1 MFKVHYS
8 SEQLSQQNAD
18 YTIEDTLRKAWAS
31 LNRPVLLR
39 KSYGLYHGRGGD
51 GSPWR
56 EWGPADLLHN
66 PPGAQDPAHPLH
78 GWYNQFD
85 ADESGS
91 NHVHHPPFG
100 YNRKT
105 GELEEHMKKDR
116 PQGKPDTAHPLDA
129 MIGHL
134 GSKYG
139 EMFEKMDLRLAGKNP
154 KELGMQVAEH
164 IFSRGIREH
173 NKKYGTNMPDIG
185 SAEWRRN
192 HTGAH
197 DKVSQAH
204 ERQVRGGTPLE
215 DGTFP
220 LLNYSLN
227 QGNVDMED
235 SDKGVWID
243 AGLHPMWEESREQ
256 ADRFNAY
263 IQKNGFADSPPVD
276 PSMIPD
282 IGKLSYMNSIKV
294 PLEMMT
300 FEKIQTMNRNEVQQH
315 FVDGSGHLPPSK
327 MRRSETK
334 GVVENFHPLDIPWIP
349 KGLLA
354 YNPTAGGQKSKDGR
368 TKAMKLQDAL
378 ENKGIDTKGMNLE
391 NLSNTIF
398 TDALVDGVNRV
409 SSGRFKN
416 AMDSLAAHHGVD
428 TGDSYYQS
436 LLAQIKTRGKTQK
449 GRMTHARHLYAIP
462 WMMAINKVRQ
472 GMPQEQAWQTS
483 VQELTES
490 DWQHQAEGKGHRH
503 IYDED
508 HHQDVMNMIGQL
520 KESEGHAGQVYQHTG
535 EQFVARHADHEDH
548 GTHSVPSE
556 GWLSRGLID
565 TAGAGISET
574 ADAAHAAAD
583 AQLQQAMGRPDPY
596 EQGRIE
602 YQEQVM
608 TSNDRHV
615 SDLLKTMERVQ
626 MHDAVNDTFVKSITP
641 SQSYSLSNSTHVGV
655 IAKQLSL
662 ANMDIHG
669 IYHSQGDWE
678 RVAKDWSVDLSTVKV
693 IKATFGSVDA

>member
-8 SEQLSQQNAD
+8 SEQLSQRNAD

-39 KSYGLYHGRGGD
+39 KSYGLYHGGKGGD
-51 GSPWR
+51 NSPWR

-66 PPGAQDPAHPLH
+66 PPGARDPNS
-78 GWYNQFD
+78 WYNDFD

-105 GELEEHMKKDR
+105 GELEFKDR
-116 PQGKPDTAHPLDA
+116 RPDTAHPLDA
-129 MIGHL
+129 MIGNL
-134 GSKYG
+134 GSHYAK
-139 EMFEKMDLRLAGKNP
+139 MFESMGDSEEFAREEGMRLSKG
-154 KELGMQVAEH
+154 
-164 IFSRGIREH
+164 IFSAAINHH
-173 NKKYGTNMPDIG
+173 NDPKKGNSPLPPIN

-197 DKVSQAH
+197 DKVSQQN

-215 DGTFP
+215 DGSRP

-227 QGNVDMED
+227 QGNVDIEG
-235 SDKGVWID
+235 SDKGAWID
-243 AGLHPMWEESREQ
+243 AGLHPMWESTNQVANAFNQLMRAQGFDGREVPE
-256 ADRFNAY
+256 D
-263 IQKNGFADSPPVD
+263 KL
-276 PSMIPD
+276 PD
-282 IGKLSYMNSIKV
+282 INSISYMNSIKV

-300 FEKIQTMNRNEVQQH
+300 FGKIQTMNRNEVQQH
-315 FVDGSGHLPPSK
+315 FVDGSGHLPGYKTQGSQQ
-327 MRRSETK
+327 K

-354 YNPTAGGQKSKDGR
+354 YNSTAGGRGTER
-368 TKAMKLQDAL
+368 GKALRLKEAL
-378 ENKGIDTKGMNLE
+378 ENKGIDTEGMNVE

-398 TDALVDGVNRV
+398 TDVLVGGVARA
-409 SSGRFKN
+409 SGGRFMT
-416 AMDSLAAHHGVD
+416 AMESWGAHHGVD
-428 TGDSYYQS
+428 IEDPDYKS
-436 LLAQIKTRGKTQK
+436 LLAQIQTRGKSRQ
-449 GRMTHARHLYAIP
+449 GRLSAAKHLYAIP
-462 WMMAINKVRQ
+462 WMMAVNKRNQ
-472 GMPQEQAWQTS
+472 GMPQEQAWQTA
-483 VQELTES
+483 VQEAAES
-490 DWQHQAEGKGHRH
+490 DWQYGGEGKGHRH

-520 KESEGHAGQVYQHTG
+520 KETEGHAGQMYQHTG
-535 EQFVARHADHEDH
+535 EQFAPRHADHEDH
-548 GTHSVPSE
+548 GTHSAPSE
-556 GWLSRGLID
+556 GWEGLIH
-565 TAGAGISET
+565 TTGAGISET

-583 AQLQQAMGRPDPY
+583 AQLQQAMGRPDQSIQQIDPY
-596 EQGRIE
+596 EQGLDN
-602 YQEQVM
+602 YQQEVM

>member
-39 KSYGLYHGRGGD
+39 KSYGLYHGGKGGD
-51 GSPWR
+51 NSPWR

-66 PPGAQDPAHPLH
+66 PPGAQDPNS
-78 GWYNQFD
+78 WYNDFD

-105 GELEEHMKKDR
+105 GELEFKDR
-116 PQGKPDTAHPLDA
+116 RPDTAHPLDA
-129 MIGHL
+129 MMGDL
-134 GSKYG
+134 GSKYA
-139 EMFEKMDLRLAGKNP
+139 EMFKSMGYSKKDAREEGMRLSKG
-154 KELGMQVAEH
+154 
-164 IFSRGIREH
+164 IFSAAINHH
-173 NKKYGTNMPDIG
+173 NEGGHSPLPQIN

-197 DKVSQAH
+197 DKVSQQN

-215 DGTFP
+215 DGSRP

-227 QGNVDMED
+227 QGHVDIEG
-235 SDKGVWID
+235 SDKGAWID
-243 AGLHPMWEESREQ
+243 AGLHPMWESTNEV
-256 ADRFNAY
+256 ANAFNRMILANKY
-263 IQKNGFADSPPVD
+263 N
-276 PSMIPD
+276 SMEVPEDKLPD
-282 IGKLSYMNSIKV
+282 INSISYMNSIKV

-300 FEKIQTMNRNEVQQH
+300 FGKIQTMNRNEVQQH
-315 FVDGSGHLPPSK
+315 FVDGSGHLPGYKTQGSQQ
-327 MRRSETK
+327 K
-334 GVVENFHPLDIPWIP
+334 GVVKNFHPLDIPWIP

-354 YNPTAGGQKSKDGR
+354 YNPTAGGIATERG
-368 TKAMKLQDAL
+368 KAMRLQDAL

-398 TDALVDGVNRV
+398 TDVLVGGVARA
-409 SSGRFKN
+409 SGGRFMT
-416 AMDSLAAHHGVD
+416 AMKLWGAHHGVD
-428 TGDSYYQS
+428 IDDPDYKS
-436 LLAQIKTRGKTQK
+436 LLAQIQTRGKSEK
-449 GRMTHARHLYAIP
+449 GRMTAAKNLYAIP
-462 WMMAINKVRQ
+462 WMMAVNKRNQ
-472 GMPQEQAWQTS
+472 GMPQEQAWQTA
-483 VQELTES
+483 VQEAAES
-490 DWQHQAEGKGHRH
+490 DWQYGGEGKGHRH

-520 KESEGHAGQVYQHTG
+520 KETEGHAGQMYQHTG
-535 EQFVARHADHEDH
+535 EQFAARHADHEDH
-548 GTHSVPSE
+548 GTHSTPSE
-556 GWLSRGLID
+556 GWEGLIH

-583 AQLQQAMGRPDPY
+583 AQLQQAMGRPDQSIQQTDPY
-596 EQGRIE
+596 EQGLDE
-602 YQEQVM
+602 YQQQVM

>member
-1 MFKVHYS
+1 MFKIHYS
-8 SEQLSQQNAD
+8 SEQLSQRNAD

-39 KSYGLYHGRGGD
+39 KSYGLYHGGKGGD
-51 GSPWR
+51 NSPWR

-66 PPGAQDPAHPLH
+66 PPGARDPNS
-78 GWYNQFD
+78 WYNDFD

-105 GELEEHMKKDR
+105 GELEFKDR
-116 PQGKPDTAHPLDA
+116 RPDTAHPLDA
-129 MIGHL
+129 MIGNL
-134 GSKYG
+134 GSHYAK
-139 EMFEKMDLRLAGKNP
+139 MFESMGDSEEFAREEGMRLSKG
-154 KELGMQVAEH
+154 
-164 IFSRGIREH
+164 IFSAAINHH
-173 NKKYGTNMPDIG
+173 NDPKKGNSPLPPIN

-197 DKVSQAH
+197 DKVSQQN

-215 DGTFP
+215 DGSRP

-227 QGNVDMED
+227 QGNVDIEG
-235 SDKGVWID
+235 SDKGAWID
-243 AGLHPMWEESREQ
+243 AGLHPMWESTNQVANAFNQLMRAQGFDGREVPE
-256 ADRFNAY
+256 D
-263 IQKNGFADSPPVD
+263 KL
-276 PSMIPD
+276 PD
-282 IGKLSYMNSIKV
+282 INSISYMNSIKV

-300 FEKIQTMNRNEVQQH
+300 FGKIQTMNRNEVQQH
-315 FVDGSGHLPPSK
+315 FVDGSGHLPGYKTQGSQQ
-327 MRRSETK
+327 K

-354 YNPTAGGQKSKDGR
+354 YNSTAGGRGTER
-368 TKAMKLQDAL
+368 GKALRLKEAL
-378 ENKGIDTKGMNLE
+378 ENKGIDTEGMNVE

-398 TDALVDGVNRV
+398 TDVLVGGVARA
-409 SSGRFKN
+409 SGGRFMT
-416 AMDSLAAHHGVD
+416 AMESWGAHHGVD
-428 TGDSYYQS
+428 IEDPDYKS
-436 LLAQIKTRGKTQK
+436 LLAQIQTRGKSRQ
-449 GRMTHARHLYAIP
+449 GRLSAAKHLYAIP
-462 WMMAINKVRQ
+462 WMMAVNKRNQ
-472 GMPQEQAWQTS
+472 GMPQEQAWQTA
-483 VQELTES
+483 VQEAAES
-490 DWQHQAEGKGHRH
+490 DWQYGGEGKGHRH

-520 KESEGHAGQVYQHTG
+520 KETEGHAGQMYQHTG
-535 EQFVARHADHEDH
+535 EQFAPRHADHEDH
-548 GTHSVPSE
+548 GTHSAPSE
-556 GWLSRGLID
+556 GWEGLIH
-565 TAGAGISET
+565 TTGAGISET

-583 AQLQQAMGRPDPY
+583 AQLQQAMGRPDQSIPQIDPY
-596 EQGRIE
+596 Q
-602 YQEQVM
+602 QELDNHQQEVM

>member
-39 KSYGLYHGRGGD
+39 KSYGLYHGKGGD

-66 PPGAQDPAHPLH
+66 PPGARDPNS
-78 GWYNQFD
+78 WYNDFD

-105 GELEEHMKKDR
+105 GELEFKDR
-116 PQGKPDTAHPLDA
+116 RPDTAHPLDA
-129 MIGHL
+129 MMGDL
-134 GSKYG
+134 GSKYAD
-139 EMFEKMDLRLAGKNP
+139 MFEKMGYSEENAREEGMRLSKG
-154 KELGMQVAEH
+154 
-164 IFSRGIREH
+164 IFSAGINHH
-173 NKKYGTNMPDIG
+173 NKGGHSPLPPIN

-192 HTGAH
+192 HIGAH
-197 DKVSQAH
+197 DKVSQQN

-215 DGTFP
+215 DGSRP

-235 SDKGVWID
+235 SDKGAWID
-243 AGLHPMWEESREQ
+243 AGLHPMWESTKEV
-256 ADRFNAY
+256 ANAFNRSMLA
-263 IQKNGFADSPPVD
+263 NGYSDMEVPED
-276 PSMIPD
+276 KLPD
-282 IGKLSYMNSIKV
+282 ISKLSYMNSIKV

-300 FEKIQTMNRNEVQQH
+300 FGKIQTMNRNEVQEH
-315 FVDGSGHLPPSK
+315 FVDGSGYIPSHK
-327 MRRSETK
+327 LQGSEQR

-354 YNPTAGGQKSKDGR
+354 YNPTAGGKKSKDGR

-391 NLSNTIF
+391 NLANTIF
-398 TDALVDGVNRV
+398 TDALVGGVGRV

-416 AMDSLAAHHGVD
+416 AMQSWGAHHGVD
-428 TGDSYYQS
+428 TDDPQYKS
-436 LLAQIKTRGKTQK
+436 LLAQIQTRGKTER
-449 GRMTHARHLYAIP
+449 GRLTHARHLYAIP
-462 WMMAINKVRQ
+462 WMMAINKIRQ

-483 VQELTES
+483 VQEAAES
-490 DWQHQAEGKGHRH
+490 DWQHLDQGKGHRH

-520 KESEGHAGQVYQHTG
+520 KETEGHAGQMYQHTG
-535 EQFVARHADHEDH
+535 EQFAPRHADHEDH

-556 GWLSRGLID
+556 GWGGLIH
-565 TAGAGISET
+565 TTGAGISET

-583 AQLQQAMGRPDPY
+583 AQLQQAMNRPQQSIQQTDPG
-596 EQGRIE
+596 EEHLQQI
-602 YQEQVM
+602 M

-615 SDLLKTMERVQ
+615 SNLLKTMERVQ

-641 SQSYSLSNSTHVGV
+641 SQPYSLSNLTHVGV

-678 RVAKDWSVDLSTVKV
+678 QVAKDWSVDLSTVKV